1 MAGSLRELEIARN
14 HLTSAS
20 FPESFQNMKQMFLL
34 DLRNNSLRTLP
45 LMFDKLE
52 SLTELTVSGNPLCD
66 GNVTV
71 CDPPCSSKIQDLLDM
86 EGFGC
91 KKQCSDFH

>member
-1 MAGSLRELEIARN
+1 M
-14 HLTSAS
+14 
-20 FPESFQNMKQMFLL
+20 
-34 DLRNNSLRTLP
+34 
-45 LMFDKLE
+45 E

-71 CDPPCSSKIQDLLDM
+71 CDPSCSSKIQRLLDM

-91 KKQCSDFH
+91 KKQCSDFCLDKFLEAPGCAIECNVPSCGFSNGGCSEM

>member
-1 MAGSLRELEIARN
+1 
-14 HLTSAS
+14 
-20 FPESFQNMKQMFLL
+20 
-34 DLRNNSLRTLP
+34 
-45 LMFDKLE
+45 MFDKLE

-71 CDPPCSSKIQDLLDM
+71 CDPPCSSKIQRLLDM

-91 KKQCSDFH
+91 KKQCSDFCLDKFLEVPGFATLNAMCLCAFL